1 MCQFLLLKFK
11 THLSHLHTLIQEHT
25 ITNSMYTIVLN
36 IKYSYRKVRSAND
49 SGFWCIYKFIL
60 YPSIFDQYTSNFKDI
75 GRRYL
80 KQLYFIISLS
90 VLTSNK
96 LLRCIFDA
104 EIITRYLQISNKT
117 WIQTMCL
124 ISYNYP
130 FLPH

>member
-49 SGFWCIYKFIL
+49 SGFWCICKLIL
-60 YPSIFDQYTSNFKDI
+60 YPSIFDRHTSNFKNI
-75 GRRYL
+75 GRIYSKYINFPIL
-80 KQLYFIISLS
+80 FS
-90 VLTSNK
+90 VLTNNQ
-96 LLRCIFDA
+96 LFNIIFDA
-104 EIITRYLQISNKT
+104 EIMTRSLQKSNKT
-117 WIQTMCL
+117 WIQTLCL